1 MTDYQELLSAL
12 TTPSGARA
20 LAGTRTIKAVHQDA
34 YAGGVVMVTGA
45 GGSIGAELCHQLAQ
59 GKIRRLVLFEQNELA
74 LYTIEQALAEIAS
87 TKTFELVAVLGS
99 VRNAQLIQDTLR
111 TNAVDTIFHAAA
123 YKHVPMVERNPIAG
137 LSNNV
142 MGTRVLAAAAKAQ
155 HVKRFVL
162 ISSDKAVRPANV
174 MGASKRFAEMI
185 AQDHASRPSKTVF
198 SIVRFG
204 NVLGSSGSVLP
215 LFERQIAKGGPVT
228 LTHDDAT
235 RYFMTTQE
243 AAQLVLAAGGM
254 ARGGELFMLDMG
266 PPISVQALARHMI
279 KDAGLQVRDPDT
291 PTGDIEIEVTG
302 LRDGEKLH
310 EELSLSQ
317 TRTPTRHERILQ
329 VDEPC
334 LSELE
339 LAATL
344 RALDK
349 AIAQN
354 DATVARD
361 TITRWIAADREPPCA
376 GAQIGKASNGGVLK
390 F

>member
-1 MTDYQELLSAL
+1 MTDYQDLLTAL

-20 LAGTRTIKAVHQDA
+20 CAGARSMPNAPRNA
-34 YAGGVVMVTGA
+34 YAGGVVMVTGG

-59 GKIRRLVLFEQNELA
+59 GNIRKLVLFEQNELA
-74 LYTIEQALAEIAS
+74 LYTIEQALADIANAHG
-87 TKTFELVAVLGS
+87 FELIAVLGS
-99 VRNAQLIQDTLR
+99 VSDAQLVKDTLR
-111 TNAVDTIFHAAA
+111 THAVDTIFHAAA

-142 MGTRVLAAAAKAQ
+142 MGTRVLAAETKAQ
-155 HVKRFVL
+155 RVARFVL

-185 AQDHASRPSKTVF
+185 AQDHASRPSDTVF

-235 RYFMTTQE
+235 RYFMTPQE

-254 ARGGELFMLDMG
+254 AQGGELFMLDMG
-266 PPISVQALARHMI
+266 PPISVQALAQHMI
-279 KDAGLQVRDPDT
+279 KRAGLQVRDPDT
-291 PTGDIEIEVTG
+291 PSGDIEIEVTG

-317 TRTPTRHERILQ
+317 TRTPTQHDRILQ

-344 RALDK
+344 RALDA

-354 DATVARD
+354 DATAARE
-361 TITRWIAADREPPCA
+361 TIARWIAADRVPPCA

>member
-1 MTDYQELLSAL
+1 MPVAY
-12 TTPSGARA
+12 
-20 LAGTRTIKAVHQDA
+20 QDA

-45 GGSIGAELCHQLAQ
+45 GGSIGSELCKELAQ
-59 GKIRRLVLFEQNELA
+59 AKIRKLVLLEQSELA
-74 LYTIEQALAEIAS
+74 LYTVELALSEVAI
-87 TKTFELVAVLGS
+87 KHGFELVAILGS
-99 VRNAQLIQDTLR
+99 VRDAQLIRDTLHSH
-111 TNAVDTIFHAAA
+111 AVDTIFHAAA

-142 MGTRVLAAAAKAQ
+142 MGTRVLAAQAKAQ
-155 HVKRFVL
+155 GVSRFVL

-185 AQDHASRPSKTVF
+185 AQDQASRPSQTVF

-215 LFERQIAKGGPVT
+215 LFQQQIAKGGPVT

-235 RYFMTTQE
+235 RYFMTPQE

-254 ARGGELFMLDMG
+254 AQGGELFMLDMG
-266 PPISVQALARHMI
+266 PPISVQSLARHMI
-279 KDAGLQVRDPDT
+279 EKAGLKVRDPDN
-291 PTGDIEIEVTG
+291 PTGDIRIKVTG

-310 EELSLSQ
+310 EELSFSQ
-317 TRTPTRHERILQ
+317 DRTPTRHDRILQ
-329 VDEPC
+329 VHETC

-339 LAATL
+339 LASTL
-344 RALDK
+344 QALDK
-349 AIAQN
+349 AIEKN
-354 DATVARD
+354 DAAAARD
-361 TITRWIAADREPPCA
+361 TINRWIAADQAPSLA
-376 GAQIGKASNGGVLK
+376 GAQVGKASNGGLLK